1 MPNRDGTGPDGAGP
15 RTGRGLGPC
24 RTGTSGTRRSSNL
37 LRRGTS
43 RRGTI
48 RRGRPRNRRR

>member
-1 MPNRDGTGPDGAGP
+1 MPNRDGTGPNGAGP

-24 RTGTSGTRRSSNL
+24 RTGTRRSLNVS
-37 LRRGTS
+37 RRGTS
-43 RRGTI
+43 RRGTV